1 MKLRDQGL
9 SKVHSVYTNV
19 HGGRS
24 LTKMDTCAE
33 SPIIHSILLLVI
45 SLTFDI
51 VLHGRNRSIELFIMN
66 DDDRG
71 R

>member
-9 SKVHSVYTNV
+9 SKVRSVYTNG
-19 HGGRS
+19 HGGRF
-24 LTKMDTCAE
+24 LTKMDTCKE
-33 SPIIHSILLLVI
+33 SPIIHSIPLLVI